1 MKGRV
6 RRCTIEGTVPE
17 IKTKNYISY
26 LETFLIWFCE
36 KEQHKEGER
45 RAVHGGRADSLQT
58 VHGGRADSSQTTRGQ
73 CKRHANGMRRVRK
86 TRGQLADSAQ
96 RTTGQLADGVRKV
109 RTTCGRHANSADG
122 GQTRSEWQPDDE
134 RTTSGRRAEGER
146 MACEQCANDCF
157 EKETMLLNVGE
168 NGDEKEKKKR
178 GKEKK

>member
-45 RAVHGGRADSLQT
+45 RAMRGGRADSLQT
-58 VHGGRADSSQTTRGQ
+58 VHGGRADSSRTTCEQ

-96 RTTGQLADGVRKV
+96 RTSGQLADGVQKV

-122 GQTRSEWQPDDE
+122 AQTRSERRPDDE
-134 RTTSGRRAEGER
+134 RTTSGRRVDDER
-146 MACEQCANDCF
+146 KVSEWHVNGARMIVSRKKLCF
-157 EKETMLLNVGE
+157 
-168 NGDEKEKKKR
+168 
-178 GKEKK
+178 